1 MMTELEINAY
11 ILIRRRLAQSRADIA
26 RCLNIS
32 RPTASSVCENLL
44 AANLIQEC
52 GKGKSS
58 GGTTP
63 ILLCASAAEYNIAGI
78 DFGYSNQMTAVLLDG
93 AGNIAARAETT
104 FEPSDFDSIISSA
117 HLLIKKFSADN
128 KIIGTAIALSAIIDE
143 NSRSVRKSINP
154 LFCDKNFIPL
164 LQKNLSCPLFISNR
178 SRSAA
183 ISEAF
188 GGAADRVRDFALISL
203 GRSVGAA
210 FWCDGELFSGTTSS
224 AGEIRNL
231 RLHDGTR
238 LEDLLSKENVLNSN
252 KEKLLNGCT
261 EALNL
266 ITDIMD
272 FKLMVLAGR
281 FADFGD
287 DFAPQLQERLGE
299 SGVTVTQSCFGR
311 FSAARGS
318 AFQMAEFMMKNKIS
332 FKNKSI

>member
-1 MMTELEINAY
+1 MTDLEINAY

-44 AANLIQEC
+44 AANMIQEC
-52 GKGKSS
+52 GKGKSN

-63 ILLCASAAEYNIAGI
+63 ILLCAAAEKYNITGI

-93 AGNIAARAETT
+93 AGNIIAREETT
-104 FEPSDFDSIISSA
+104 FEPSDFDSISSSA
-117 HLLIKKFSADN
+117 HFLINKFAADN
-128 KIIGTAIALSAIIDE
+128 KIIGTAIALSAVIDE
-143 NSRSVRKSINP
+143 NSRQVRKSINP
-154 LFCDKNFIPL
+154 LFCDKNFIPH
-164 LQKNLSCPLFISNR
+164 LQKNLSCPLFVSNR

-188 GGAADRVRDFALISL
+188 GGAADKVRDFALISL

-210 FWCDGELFSGTTSS
+210 FWCGGELFSGSSSS

-231 RLHDGTR
+231 RLSDGTR
-238 LEDLLSKENVLNSN
+238 LEDLLSKENIADSN
-252 KEKLLNGCT
+252 REELLDGCT

-272 FKLMVLAGR
+272 FKLMVLSGR
-281 FADFGD
+281 FADFGN
-287 DFAPQLQERLGE
+287 DFAPQLQDRLGN

-318 AFQMAEFMMKNKIS
+318 AFQMAEHMIKNKALY
-332 FKNKSI
+332 